1 MWPNTQAGN
10 GCSISVAIIKIR
22 KPNQP
27 PKHVKGQ
34 THKLEFPA
42 SWQKDQESKEAGFGK
57 RRLKGNFR
65 KVLGPPNSCINFPCT
80 GLLGWCQLWKL
91 VRPPPPLHQ
100 WGSPSTEI
108 IPGG

>member
-57 RRLKGNFR
+57 RSLKGNFR
-65 KVLGPPNSCINFPCT
+65 KVLGPQIAASTSPAQDF
-80 GLLGWCQLWKL
+80 
-91 VRPPPPLHQ
+91 
-100 WGSPSTEI
+100 WGGASS
-108 IPGG
+108 GK